1 MNLFKQIKILDTK
14 NYTNDAI
21 LNEKI
26 KENNATYL
34 KQKFQY
40 KGNEYT
46 FSKYED
52 KNELRINI
60 VDSYGKQIFYNFDNE
75 NI

>member
-26 KENNATYL
+26 KEIR
-34 KQKFQY
+34 KCKFF
-40 KGNEYT
+40 K
-46 FSKYED
+46 
-52 KNELRINI
+52 
-60 VDSYGKQIFYNFDNE
+60 
-75 NI
+75 